1 MIKELRQL
9 LQMEDLSQFAAFAAR
24 ENQSGAPLDKREK
37 EAARLRAKIVGI
49 LIRQSRLAASRSIE
63 DCADHLQVSPELVI
77 AWEYGDDLPSPPQS
91 ERLASYLN
99 VSVSTFR
106 QDHEPV
112 ELPDVAVEQD
122 QSFSLRQRLLGGLLH
137 VARDLKGI
145 SIEQLSEMT
154 AIDPSLLQEYEYGG
168 QSIPMKD
175 LLVLANALDR
185 DLEYFLE
192 SEHELDAEAEGESAS
207 TAPVPTSED
216 KRRFAVDRKM
226 QGIIKLA
233 VAFSQIPSAELHK
246 IADALLSISKAKSGS
261 NGA

>member
-1 MIKELRQL
+1 
-9 LQMEDLSQFAAFAAR
+9 MEDLSQFAAFAAR
-24 ENQSGAPLDKREK
+24 ENQPDAPLDRREK
-37 EAARLRAKIVGI
+37 EAARLRAKIGGV
-49 LIRQSRLAASRSIE
+49 LIRQSRMAASRSIE
-63 DCADHLQVSPELVI
+63 DCADHLQVSPELAT
-77 AWEYGDDLPSPPQS
+77 AWEYGDDLPSPSQL

-99 VSVSTFR
+99 VSVRSFW

-112 ELPDVAVEQD
+112 ELADVAVEQD
-122 QSFSLRQRLLGGLLH
+122 QSLALRQRLLGGLLR

-168 QSIPMKD
+168 RAIPMKH

-192 SEHELDAEAEGESAS
+192 SGHELDAEIEGDSAA
-207 TAPVPTSED
+207 TAPVANSKD
-216 KRRFAVDRKM
+216 KQRFAVDRKT

-233 VAFSQIPSAELHK
+233 VAFSQIPSEELHR
-246 IADALLSISKAKSGS
+246 IADALLLISRAKSGS